1 MKNSIKIIFVEDVLS
16 DAELI
21 WHQITKDKIPFTK
34 KLVENEPDFKKA
46 IKSFSPDLIISD
58 YSLPQFDGKQAL
70 AIRNKLAPTIPFIL
84 VTGSINEEVAVE
96 CMKDGAD
103 DYILKEK
110 LSRLG
115 EAIKSAL
122 IKKQVIRQKEIAETM
137 LLESEERYKTLVNHS
152 PDGII
157 VHSDGKILFANEAT
171 IVTVGAES
179 FDQIRNIPVLSFV
192 HPDFRAKSVER
203 IKKILETGEPSGYA
217 EAKFIK
223 LNGEVINVEVIGIP
237 INYMGKPAVQTIVRD
252 ISSRKN
258 AEEKA
263 ILERKMLRTLID
275 NLPDP
280 IYILDAKC
288 RKVIA
293 NKADVGNIGYTS
305 EEETLGKTDLELF
318 PGKVGVRGFA
328 DNEQVIKT
336 GIPIINREESFTG
349 KNGNIRWL
357 LTTKFPL
364 YDQNGNI
371 SGLVGI
377 GHDITERK
385 SMEEKVKESETYYR
399 TLVDLSPD
407 GTFISDLEGTINYC
421 SKKVYEIF
429 SIPQGMS
436 VTGTSILEWVSPD
449 YHEIV
454 MDRVS
459 KIQAG
464 EISPEIR
471 EYKLLKYDKSPFW
484 AELSSSPINNA
495 AGNPEGLLVICRDVT
510 ERKRVE
516 TELVRSKEKAEES
529 DRLKTA
535 FLHNISHEIR
545 TPMNAIVGFTALLS
559 EPGVDIAT
567 MNSYIEVIMHS
578 SNHLL
583 AIINDIIDIS
593 SIEANTVKVVKK
605 DVDINGMIRGLYQ
618 QFIVKTD
625 EKKID
630 LSFDVELSDKDAIA
644 YSDGTKLQQII
655 TNFISNA
662 IKFTAKGGIK
672 FGYSVKDNFIRFF
685 VTDTGIGIPR
695 EHQERIFDRFYQ
707 VENPVS
713 KLYEGTGLGLAIS
726 KAYAELLG
734 GNIELSSL
742 PGNGSTFFF
751 TMPFDQVEDV
761 VKEAA
766 PEKKIPDFVFSIRKR
781 ILIAEDIESNFKL
794 LTYFLTGT
802 NSELIRAVNGKEAV
816 EKSLS
821 EKELDL
827 ILMDIK
833 MPVMDGFTATRI
845 IRESNKTIPIIAQTA
860 YSEDREKALE
870 YGCTGFIAKP
880 FDRAR
885 LITVLKEALL

>member
-1 MKNSIKIIFVEDVLS
+1 MKEPVKILFVEDVAY
-16 DAELI
+16 DFELI
-21 WHQITKDKIPFTK
+21 CRQIKKADFPFIHI
-34 KLVENEPDFKKA
+34 LVETEPDYKEA
-46 IKSFSPDLIISD
+46 ISSFGPDLVISD
-58 YSLPQFDGKQAL
+58 FSLPTFDGRKAL
-70 AIRNKLAPTIPFIL
+70 EIRNKIIPNVPFIL

-96 CMKDGAD
+96 CMKAGAD
-103 DYILKEK
+103 DYVLKQN

-115 EAIKSAL
+115 TAIKSAISKREL
-122 IKKQVIRQKEIAETM
+122 LNQKEVAE
-137 LLESEERYKTLVNHS
+137 
-152 PDGII
+152 
-157 VHSDGKILFANEAT
+157 
-171 IVTVGAES
+171 
-179 FDQIRNIPVLSFV
+179 
-192 HPDFRAKSVER
+192 KSA
-203 IKKILETGEPSGYA
+203 L
-217 EAKFIK
+217 
-223 LNGEVINVEVIGIP
+223 
-237 INYMGKPAVQTIVRD
+237 Q
-252 ISSRKN
+252 
-258 AEEKA
+258 
-263 ILERKMLRTLID
+263 ERKMLRTLID
-275 NLPDP
+275 NLPDL

-293 NKADVGNIGYTS
+293 NKADVKNIGCAS
-305 EEETLGKTDLELF
+305 EEETLGKTDLELY
-318 PGKVGVRGFA
+318 PGTVGERGFA
-328 DNEQVIKT
+328 DNEQVINS
-336 GIPIINREESFTG
+336 GIPVINMEESFTDKKG
-349 KNGNIRWL
+349 KIRWL
-357 LTTKFPL
+357 LTSKFPL
-364 YDQNGNI
+364 YDQNGKV

-377 GHDITERK
+377 GHDITVRK
-385 SMEEKVKESETYYR
+385 LMEEKVKESETYYR

-407 GTFISDLEGTINYC
+407 GIFISNLEGTISYC
-421 SKKVYEIF
+421 SRKIYDIF
-429 SIPQGMS
+429 SIPPEMN
-436 VTGTSILEWVSPD
+436 VLGTSVLGWVSPD

-454 MDRVS
+454 LNRVS

-464 EISPEIR
+464 ELRPEIK

-484 AELSSSPINNA
+484 AELSSSPINNST
-495 AGNPEGLLVICRDVT
+495 GNPEGLLVICRDIT

-559 EPGVDIAT
+559 EPGVDITT
-567 MNSYIEVIMHS
+567 MNSYIDVIMNS

-593 SIEANTVKVVKK
+593 NIEANTVKVVKK
-605 DVDINGMIRGLYQ
+605 DVDINGMIRGLYH
-618 QFIVKTD
+618 QFVVRTD

-630 LSFDVELSDKDAIA
+630 LSFDIQLSDKDAIVFN
-644 YSDGTKLQQII
+644 DGTKLQQII

-672 FGYSVKDNFIRFF
+672 FGYSVKDNLIRFF

-695 EHQERIFDRFYQ
+695 EHQGRIFDRFYQ

-726 KAYAELLG
+726 KAYAELMG
-734 GNIELSSL
+734 GSIELLSE
-742 PGNGSTFFF
+742 PGKGSTFFF
-751 TMPFDQVEDV
+751 TIPFDRDENVMKEEAPVE
-761 VKEAA
+761 KT
-766 PEKKIPDFVFSIRKR
+766 PDFVFSIRKR

-794 LTYFLTGT
+794 LTYFLAGT

-821 EKELDL
+821 EKKLDL

-870 YGCTGFIAKP
+870 YGCSGFIAKP